1 MFAVFMTVAPDGL
14 SELRGIEVKI
24 DSKTEVVAQPTRQR
38 LYQKIE
44 LSSNLFITELDSIK
58 KTDIENK
65 FRDDH

>member
-1 MFAVFMTVAPDGL
+1 M
-14 SELRGIEVKI
+14 KI